1 MWQKE
6 GRMKLRL
13 ELLACLFVCLSGL
26 LVVPPACL
34 AVDPGGRVKR
44 SGGAAVAGSAMPPD
58 RWVAQL
64 GSRRFAE
71 REQATAQLIGLGMD
85 AVAELEQQ
93 LQNADREVRQ
103 RSRLILDVILE
114 NDFSSRV
121 ERFQADESAEG
132 PEYGFPTWPAFHKLV
147 GHEAGTKIL
156 FVEML
161 QSEREL
167 MGCLQ
172 RDAKHAKA
180 VFDERCRAVQA
191 YNQASLEP
199 PPAARVA
206 AFLFVAADER
216 IEFQR
221 DSNAVVFELIQ
232 RFDRALMPGANHPH
246 HAALRLLLTR
256 WVLRSDSQP
265 AYEAL
270 MLALQY
276 QLPTAIQRARQ
287 VLEDPQAHLFDRYFA
302 ILCTAKYGDPSD
314 VGRVER
320 LLADHQVCTRYQ
332 ADQMEFE
339 VQLRDV
345 ALAALLVLTK
355 RDFAASGYRRLE
367 REEPFVFREN
377 TLGFAHAAD
386 RDRALHN
393 WRSASAVVR
402 PH

>member
-1 MWQKE
+1 
-6 GRMKLRL
+6 MKLRL
-13 ELLACLFVCLSGL
+13 ELLARLFVCLSSL
-26 LVVPPACL
+26 LLLSSTSLGVEPDGQVSTSKGST
-34 AVDPGGRVKR
+34 VT
-44 SGGAAVAGSAMPPD
+44 GSATQSD

-71 REQATAQLIGLGMD
+71 REQATAELIGLGMD
-85 AVAELEQQ
+85 AVPGRERQ
-93 LQNADREVRQ
+93 LQNADREVRY
-103 RSRLILDVILE
+103 RSRLILGVILE

-132 PEYGFPTWPAFHKLV
+132 PEYGFPTWPEFRELV
-147 GHEAGTKIL
+147 GNDDSNKSL
-156 FVEML
+156 FVGML

-167 MGCLQ
+167 MSCLQ
-172 RDAKHAKA
+172 RAPEDAKA
-180 VFDERCRAVQA
+180 VFDERCRSVQA
-191 YNQASLEP
+191 FNQMSLEP
-199 PPAARVA
+199 PSAARVA
-206 AFLFVAADER
+206 AFLFVAAHER

-232 RFDRALMPGANHPH
+232 RLDRALMPESNHPH

-270 MLALQY
+270 MMALQY

-302 ILCTAKYGDPSD
+302 ILCAAKYGNQDD

-320 LLADHQVCTRYQ
+320 LLTDNQVCTRYP

-355 RDFAASGYRRLE
+355 RDFTTSGYRRLE

-377 TLGFAHAAD
+377 TLGFAHVAD
-386 RDRALHN
+386 RENALRI
-393 WRSASAVVR
+393 WRSASAESR
-402 PH
+402 PN